1 MDSTDW
7 LEWHTPYEDETS
19 ELSGRLRS
27 VQRGIRAHLDARPDG
42 PIRAVSAC
50 AGQGRDLIEVLA
62 THPARDRVTARLVE
76 LDPRNVAVAR
86 AAATANG
93 LTGVEVIEG
102 DAAAIDSYADAVPAD
117 LVLFCGVFGNIVP
130 ADVERTVR
138 ALPQLCTPG
147 ATVIW
152 TRGRHDPDIRD
163 TIRAWFTD
171 AGFEELSFDAIRVA
185 LHRQRPVF
193 QMRQKHR
200 RDLDVVIDQLA
211 LGEAVLRIKDLVEIG
226 NREGSAFDD

>member
-42 PIRAVSAC
+42 PIRVVSAC

-93 LTGVEVIEG
+93 LTSVEVIEG
-102 DAAAIDSYADAVPAD
+102 DAAAIDTYADAVPAD

-171 AGFEELSFDAIRVA
+171 TGFEELSFDAPGNVEWSVGINRLTTA
-185 LHRQRPVF
+185 PHP
-193 QMRQKHR
+193 
-200 RDLDVVIDQLA
+200 IEP
-211 LGEAVLRIKDLVEIG
+211 GLRL
-226 NREGSAFDD
+226 FTFTH